1 MQKIR
6 RSTSSSVF
14 SSYFKSINHVY
25 ETGFSKHDLKKNRWI
40 LKICIIV
47 DILSRPKII
56 EFLPRYGRKNLA
68 TTFFFAQ
75 RIKEKLNT
83 RFGYS
88 FSECCLLY
96 FVVACFAVDIM
107 SSELLNLV
115 TDSPFIARLQ
125 VMTLAKDSS
134 RSKFGLKQVFFFL
147 TSKNT
152 LSSSALECGIT
163 RINFTTLVSLG
174 NFGHP
179 MQSFHS
185 AKIMQ
190 HTIVKN
196 IFNGLDNFCFR

>member
-1 MQKIR
+1 
-6 RSTSSSVF
+6 
-14 SSYFKSINHVY
+14 
-25 ETGFSKHDLKKNRWI
+25 
-40 LKICIIV
+40 
-47 DILSRPKII
+47 
-56 EFLPRYGRKNLA
+56 
-68 TTFFFAQ
+68 
-75 RIKEKLNT
+75 
-83 RFGYS
+83 
-88 FSECCLLY
+88 
-96 FVVACFAVDIM
+96 M

-196 IFNGLDNFCFR
+196 IFNGLDNFCFRWRNINFFQQLKVMILMFFILFWTAIRQELRKPMRNYVAITKMFSPRNINRNFLICNSSSRYSLNARSYWARTSPNSGTQKKWGSPCVQDQRH